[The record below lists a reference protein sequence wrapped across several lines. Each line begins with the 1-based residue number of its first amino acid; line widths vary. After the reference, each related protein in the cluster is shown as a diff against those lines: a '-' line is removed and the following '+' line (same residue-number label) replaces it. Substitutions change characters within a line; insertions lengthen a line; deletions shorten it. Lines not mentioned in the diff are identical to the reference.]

1 MKPGDIVIE
10 NRGCAYRVTVVG
22 RANFDYAVPLREVV
36 NGLDDFGSFV
46 FDLTRCVTMDSTFMG
61 VLTMLALKGYQKR
74 NPVELWGAGAE
85 VAKLLKELGIAKLFV
100 FKEGAP
106 PPLDGAASC
115 SAAGESG
122 ERDQVALAETVAEA
136 HRKLV
141 EAEPAN
147 APVFESVIRYA
158 DADVERL
165 KKTPKEE

>member
-61 VLTMLALKGYQKR
+61 VLTMLGLKGYQKQT
-74 NPVELWGAGAE
+74 PVELWGSSAE
-85 VAKLLKELGIAKLFV
+85 VAKLLKELGVARLFV
-100 FKEGAP
+100 FRDGAP
-106 PPLDGAASC
+106 PRLDGAAEC
-115 SAAGESG
+115 AAAETAP
-122 ERDQVALAETVAEA
+122 RDNLTLAETVAEA

-147 APVFESVIRYA
+147 APAFEAVIKYA
-158 DADVERL
+158 DADAERL
-165 KKTPKEE
+165 KKS